1 MMKMGMTLLRRLGS
15 CSRKLR
21 ERSKYRSD
29 CSPCYDPAL
38 CGGTPKLLFRLVD
51 SELALWLLH
60 FLGRSRDVKLF
71 PLY

>member
-51 SELALWLLH
+51 SELAL
-60 FLGRSRDVKLF
+60 
-71 PLY
+71 